1 MAVVYPQRDAFFS
14 HRFVRLLMKS
24 CAALDIGSASCLLLC
39 YIAHTEDAAKYRGAV
54 RFWNQQLM
62 TVMGFK
68 SPKQL
73 IDARTKA
80 VEAGW
85 LVYERSGNREVGQYW
100 VTIPDQFEGLS
111 DGLIESNHSVNHA
124 ENGTN
129 SGTNTKRIPER
140 ISDGSRNEYETE
152 SGKPSIPIPL
162 PDPVPETQ
170 RDAVA
175 SSVPQVAPVK
185 AVDAAPVK
193 AQPRRTTA
201 FVKPT
206 VSDIV
211 AYVLEV
217 NATVDAKAFWDYYES
232 NGWRVGRN
240 PMKDWKATVRQWQSR
255 NQQGSFY
262 SGNERTA
269 VGNSAIAKEARSA
282 TAFSAL
288 QQARERAGISV
299 PAGGSGVRSVSGNI
313 TYKTLLDEEAG

>member
-1 MAVVYPQRDAFFS
+1 MAVDYPQRDSFFS

-24 CAALDIGSASCLLLC
+24 CAALDMGPTACLLLC

-73 IDARTKA
+73 IDARNKA

-100 VTIPDQFEGLS
+100 VTVPDQFEGLS
-111 DGLIESNHSVNHA
+111 DGLIEANHSVNHS
-124 ENGTN
+124 ESGTN
-129 SGTNTKRIPER
+129 SGTNTKRIAER
-140 ISDGSRNEYETE
+140 IGNGSRNEYETE
-152 SGKPSIPIPL
+152 SGKHSIPIPL

-170 RDAVA
+170 RDAIA
-175 SSVPQVAPVK
+175 SSAPQVVEVK

-193 AQPRRTTA
+193 AQSRRKPA

-206 VSDIV
+206 VSEII
-211 AYVLEV
+211 AYVLELK
-217 NATVDAKAFWDYYES
+217 ATVDAKHFYDYYES

-240 PMKDWKATVRQWQSR
+240 PMKDWKATVRQWHNR
-255 NQQGSFY
+255 NLE
-262 SGNERTA
+262 GNLYNNARKP
-269 VGNSAIAKEARSA
+269 GHSAA
-282 TAFSAL
+282 
-288 QQARERAGISV
+288 AREQANADAFAAFDAAVAAQSGRNA
-299 PAGGSGVRSVSGNI
+299 ADDWRGSD
-313 TYKTLLDEEAG
+313 TPLLT

>member
-1 MAVVYPQRDAFFS
+1 MAGDYPQRDSFFS

-24 CAALDIGSASCLLLC
+24 CAALDMGPTACLLLC

-73 IDARTKA
+73 IDARAKA

-100 VTIPDQFEGLS
+100 VTVPDHFEGLT
-111 DGLIESNHSVNHA
+111 DGIIEANCSVNHS
-124 ENGTN
+124 ESGTN
-129 SGTNTKRIPER
+129 SGTNTKRIAER

-162 PDPVPETQ
+162 PDPIPETQ

-175 SSVPQVAPVK
+175 SVVPQVVSVN

-193 AQPRRTTA
+193 APRRPSQV

-206 VSDIV
+206 VSDLIT
-211 AYVLEV
+211 YVIEIK
-217 NATVDAKAFWDYYES
+217 ATVDAKTFYDYYES

-240 PMKDWKATVRQWQSR
+240 PMKDWRATVRQWQNR
-255 NQQGSFY
+255 NQQGSLY
-262 SGNERTA
+262 SNGTRPRH
-269 VGNSAIAKEARSA
+269 SAA
-282 TAFSAL
+282 TREQANADAFAAFDAAAAAQSGRDASEDW
-288 QQARERAGISV
+288 R
-299 PAGGSGVRSVSGNI
+299 GSD
-313 TYKTLLDEEAG
+313 TPLLT

>member
-1 MAVVYPQRDAFFS
+1 VAVEYPQRDMFFS

-24 CAALDIGSASCLLLC
+24 CAALDMGPAACLLLC
-39 YIAHTEDAAKYRGAV
+39 YIVHTEDAAKYRGAV

-100 VTIPDQFEGLS
+100 VTIPDDFEGLS
-111 DGLIESNHSVNHA
+111 DGLIESNHSVNHV
-124 ENGTN
+124 ESGTN
-129 SGTNTKRIPER
+129 SGTNTKRKAER
-140 ISDGSRNEYETE
+140 IGDGSRNEYETE
-152 SGKPSIPIPL
+152 SGKHSIPIPV
-162 PDPVPETQ
+162 PIPKPETQ
-170 RDAVA
+170 GDAVG
-175 SSVPQVAPVK
+175 SSVSQVVPVN
-185 AVDAAPVK
+185 AADAAPVK
-193 AQPRRTTA
+193 AQTRRITV

-206 VSDIV
+206 ICEVA
-211 AYVLEV
+211 AYVQEL
-217 NATVDAKAFWDYYES
+217 NATVDAKTFCDYYES

-240 PMKDWKATVRQWQSR
+240 PMKDWRATVRQWQNR
-255 NQQGSFY
+255 NQQGSLY
-262 SGNERTA
+262 SGNERA
-269 VGNSAIAKEARSA
+269 AGNSAIAKEARSA

-299 PAGGSGVRSVSGNI
+299 PASGPAVRSVGGNI
-313 TYKTLLDEEAG
+313 PYKTLLDEEAG

>member
-24 CAALDIGSASCLLLC
+24 CAALDIGPASCLLLC

-73 IDARTKA
+73 VDARTKA
-80 VEAGW
+80 VESGW
-85 LVYERSGNREVGQYW
+85 LMYERSGNREVGQYW
-100 VTIPDQFEGLS
+100 VTIPDDFEGLS
-111 DGLIESNHSVNHA
+111 DGIIESNHSVNHS
-124 ENGTN
+124 ESGTN

-140 ISDGSRNEYETE
+140 IGDGSRNEYETE
-152 SGKPSIPIPL
+152 SGTPSIPIPL
-162 PDPVPETQ
+162 PRPVPETQ

-175 SSVPQVAPVK
+175 SSVPQVVPVN
-185 AVDAAPVK
+185 AVDATLVK

-255 NQQGSFY
+255 NNQGGMY
-262 SGNERTA
+262 SNGRQSQRLTA
-269 VGNSAIAKEARSA
+269 A
-282 TAFSAL
+282 
-288 QQARERAGISV
+288 QAREQANADAFAAFDAAAAAQSGRDA
-299 PAGGSGVRSVSGNI
+299 ADNWGGSD
-313 TYKTLLDEEAG
+313 TALLT

>member
-1 MAVVYPQRDAFFS
+1 MAVDYPQRDSFFS

-24 CAALDIGSASCLLLC
+24 CAALDMGPTACLLLC

-73 IDARTKA
+73 IDARNKA

-100 VTIPDQFEGLS
+100 VTVPDQFEGLS
-111 DGLIESNHSVNHA
+111 DGLIESNHSVNHS
-124 ENGTN
+124 ESGTN
-129 SGTNTKRIPER
+129 SGTNTKRIAER

-152 SGKPSIPIPL
+152 SGKHSIPIPL

-175 SSVPQVAPVK
+175 SVVPQVVSVN
-185 AVDAAPVK
+185 AVDAASVK
-193 AQPRRTTA
+193 APPRRKPA
-201 FVKPT
+201 FEKPT
-206 VSDIV
+206 VSEIV
-211 AYVLEV
+211 AYVLEI
-217 NATVDAKAFWDYYES
+217 NATVDGKQFWDYYES

-240 PMKDWKATVRQWQSR
+240 PMKDWRATVRQWHSR
-255 NQQGSFY
+255 NKNGSLY
-262 SGNERTA
+262 GNERTSA
-269 VGNSAIAKEARSA
+269 AGNSAAAKETRNA

-288 QQARERAGISV
+288 QRARERAGVSI
-299 PAGGSGVRSVSGNI
+299 PPGGNIVGPVSGNL
-313 TYKTLLDEEAG
+313 THSTLFDEEAG